1 MMTVK
6 KIAGISVSTLAAL
19 LMATSAFAHD
29 GKNVATGHKGGKVVD
44 SWGNCIVSVSG
55 NNLCEKEE
63 PVKPTQ
69 HCKNVQKCTPV
80 NVTMNRSLS
89 GDTNFGFDKANLT
102 AAGEAELAKLIASM
116 RGVSVRS
123 IQVTGH
129 TDAVG
134 SESYNQALSER
145 RAATV
150 ADYMVANGV
159 NGALISASGMG
170 ESQATLPASASNAE
184 RAVDRRVDV
193 VVSGTSRGA
202 AKQNCTTQ
210 MVCEEIA
217 K

>member
-1 MMTVK
+1 MTVK
-6 KIAGISVSTLAAL
+6 KIAGVSVSALAAL

-29 GKNVATGHKGGKVVD
+29 GKNVATGHGGKVVD

-55 NNLCEKEE
+55 NDLCSKPKEPE
-63 PVKPTQ
+63 IVEQ
-69 HCKNVQKCTPV
+69 CKDVQKCTPV

-89 GDTNFGFDKANLT
+89 GDTNFGFDKADLT
-102 AAGEAELAKLIASM
+102 AAGEAELTKLIASV
-116 RGVSVRS
+116 RGVNVRS
-123 IQVTGH
+123 ITITGH

-159 NGALISASGMG
+159 NGALISASGAG
-170 ESQATLPASASNAE
+170 ESQATLPTSASNAE

-193 VVSGTSRGA
+193 VISGTSSGGT
-202 AKQNCTTQ
+202 KQNCTTQ
-210 MVCEEIA
+210 RVCE
-217 K
+217 KVTK